1 MQKMANETPEIDLD
15 HIGFIVEDL
24 VAARAFFS
32 GLGFT
37 LTQRADHTRTNAQGE
52 KVSAGSSQHSIMFDV
67 GYIELMQI
75 TDPQAGHQLTPA
87 IHERYGMH
95 VLALGTRDARSWHA
109 QCLRNGIAPRDVM
122 DWSRQVETPERS
134 GMARFLYFDAPWQAS
149 DPSYLCWVQHATPE
163 LVRSPSLLQHANS
176 ARALRV
182 LHYAGPAVPLAAW
195 SARLQRAGARASH
208 DGQSGRLTLGP
219 SAIDLEPREV
229 MDWSRLVET
238 PERSGMA
245 RFIYFDAP
253 WQASDPS
260 YLCWVQH
267 ATPELVRSPSLLKHA
282 NGARA
287 LRVLHYA
294 GPADPLAAWS
304 ARLQRAG
311 ARASHDG
318 QSGRLALGPSAID
331 LQPRDDLTRVL
342 PTAMTVEFADLD
354 EIARRADLLKLP
366 CLQQSAGRMSLDL
379 RPACGLVLHAV
390 QAG

>member
-1 MQKMANETPEIDLD
+1 MYSDFQRHTQSDGMQNLAYETSDIDLD

-109 QCLRNGIAPRDVM
+109 QCLRNGIAPREVM

-134 GMARFLYFDAPWQAS
+134 GMARFLYFDAPWQTS

-163 LVRSPSLLQHANS
+163 LVRSPSLLQHANG

-182 LHYAGPAVPLAAW
+182 LHYAGPADQLAAW
-195 SARLQRAGARASH
+195 SARLQRAGARASR
-208 DGQSGRLTLGP
+208 DVQSGRLTLGP
-219 SAIDLEPREV
+219 SAIDL
-229 MDWSRLVET
+229 
-238 PERSGMA
+238 
-245 RFIYFDAP
+245 
-253 WQASDPS
+253 
-260 YLCWVQH
+260 
-267 ATPELVRSPSLLKHA
+267 
-282 NGARA
+282 
-287 LRVLHYA
+287 
-294 GPADPLAAWS
+294 
-304 ARLQRAG
+304 
-311 ARASHDG
+311 
-318 QSGRLALGPSAID
+318 
-331 LQPRDDLTRVL
+331 QPRDDLARVL

-354 EIARRADLLKLP
+354 EIARRADLLKLLR
-366 CLQQSAGRMSLDL
+366 LQESAGRLSLDL

-390 QAG
+390 QAV